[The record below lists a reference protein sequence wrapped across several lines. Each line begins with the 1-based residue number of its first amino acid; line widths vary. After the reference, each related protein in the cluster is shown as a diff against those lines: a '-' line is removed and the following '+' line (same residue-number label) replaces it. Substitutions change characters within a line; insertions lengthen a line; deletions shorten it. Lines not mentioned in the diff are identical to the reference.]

1 MKKHKI
7 KCKFILSYEDR
18 EDVILYCEN
27 VTDQFSGDVEDIDGQ
42 SGVETGEVSGK
53 VFGPDELEDEEFMD
67 FGQVPLS
74 NENLQIITQFEWTS
88 DVTDKEREEHQV
100 FIWKLVTSR
109 ESVIREFEPITDEE
123 GQFVMFS
130 YTQKWDLVK
139 TEGDYDPDQDPK
151 DLDFQFI
158 SIEDVVVND

>member
-1 MKKHKI
+1 M
-7 KCKFILSYEDR
+7 
-18 EDVILYCEN
+18 
-27 VTDQFSGDVEDIDGQ
+27 
-42 SGVETGEVSGK
+42 SGK